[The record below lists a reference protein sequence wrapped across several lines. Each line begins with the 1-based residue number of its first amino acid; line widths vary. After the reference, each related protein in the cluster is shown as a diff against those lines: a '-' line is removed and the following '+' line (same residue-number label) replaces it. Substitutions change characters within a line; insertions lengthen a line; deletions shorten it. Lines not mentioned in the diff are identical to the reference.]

1 MNTCQIDAGP
11 RLGCHLSLG
20 RKPEVTI
27 SEARAQGVECV
38 QIFASSPGAW
48 KPPVCRPEETA
59 RLLAARLEQGVDP
72 LFIHAIYLINLAS
85 MDDMLR
91 TRSRASLVAT
101 LQAGEPLQAA
111 GVVTHIGSHGGRG
124 FEAVRD
130 IVAEGLREILENTPD
145 TVDLVLENSAG
156 SGSLIGSTLQELAT
170 LLDAAS
176 GHSRLKIALDT
187 AHLCGAGWDFLAP
200 ETVGRLVGEV
210 QALIGLDRLI
220 LLHVNDSKVP
230 CGSRRDRHAII
241 GEGYIG
247 REGFQH
253 LLAQPELRRIP
264 WILETPDLDT
274 RLPPEQRF
282 VSIQALRT
290 LMDGAGLSAGVK
302 FFPRLTASHDGA
314 PQ

>member
-1 MNTCQIDAGP
+1 M
-11 RLGCHLSLG
+11 
-20 RKPEVTI
+20 
-27 SEARAQGVECV
+27 
-38 QIFASSPGAW
+38 
-48 KPPVCRPEETA
+48 
-59 RLLAARLEQGVDP
+59 
-72 LFIHAIYLINLAS
+72 
-85 MDDMLR
+85 
-91 TRSRASLVAT
+91 
-101 LQAGEPLQAA
+101 
-111 GVVTHIGSHGGRG
+111 
-124 FEAVRD
+124 
-130 IVAEGLREILENTPD
+130 
-145 TVDLVLENSAG
+145 
-156 SGSLIGSTLQELAT
+156 
-170 LLDAAS
+170 
-176 GHSRLKIALDT
+176 
-187 AHLCGAGWDFLAP
+187 
-200 ETVGRLVGEV
+200 GEV